1 MLPSALT
8 VKLMLS
14 SIRAG
19 FQRMSTELQLPM
31 EKLPLVI
38 FDINE
43 TGNWLQE
50 CHWLHKTQQPI
61 PIINLTPST
70 VVFSIN
76 IGWKEESEIMHS
88 ATSAQPSPQ
97 AYFRGT
103 HVQGCT
109 QIFRKGDHKV
119 QDLQHSKSILLSF
132 QDESF
137 LSANTWKSWGHL
149 LLVILWERFLHT
161 PHP

>member
-43 TGNWLQE
+43 TGN
-50 CHWLHKTQQPI
+50 
-61 PIINLTPST
+61 
-70 VVFSIN
+70 
-76 IGWKEESEIMHS
+76 
-88 ATSAQPSPQ
+88 
-97 AYFRGT
+97 
-103 HVQGCT
+103 
-109 QIFRKGDHKV
+109 
-119 QDLQHSKSILLSF
+119 
-132 QDESF
+132 
-137 LSANTWKSWGHL
+137 
-149 LLVILWERFLHT
+149 
-161 PHP
+161 